1 MGIKGNIFTYESQNT
16 GSCDAN

>member
-1 MGIKGNIFTYESQNT
+1 MGIKGNIFTNESQNT